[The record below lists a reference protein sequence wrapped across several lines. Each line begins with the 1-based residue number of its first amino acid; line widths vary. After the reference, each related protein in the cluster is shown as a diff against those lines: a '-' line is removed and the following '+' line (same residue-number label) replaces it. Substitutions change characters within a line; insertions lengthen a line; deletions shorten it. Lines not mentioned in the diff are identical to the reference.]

1 MDKTNLDCDAR
12 LNRLETEWRAA
23 CEASRAAG
31 ADFLALSASS
41 QAKYA
46 EVQRARRRLDQ
57 AEQMK
62 ARIMTQIE
70 RLEELVS
77 AVADDNRQ
85 SEGTQR
91 SEDRQRSENL
101 QRSDDRQLQYRS

>member
-1 MDKTNLDCDAR
+1 MDKTDLDFDAR
-12 LNRLETEWRAA
+12 LNSLEAEWRAA

-46 EVQRARRRLDQ
+46 EVQLARRRLDR

-62 ARIMTQIE
+62 SRVMTQIE
-70 RLEELVS
+70 RLEDLVS
-77 AVADDNRQ
+77 AAADDNRRP
-85 SEGTQR
+85 EDLQR
-91 SEDRQRSENL
+91 SEDQ
-101 QRSDDRQLQYRS
+101 QRSDDRQPQY